1 MVDDKELAALIA
13 RKIFAAGTWN
23 GVEAQRIQ
31 FMLGRNPER
40 PGAGFAEEPLAD
52 LIEGALNEHRSY

>member
-1 MVDDKELAALIA
+1 MVDDAELAAIIA
-13 RKIFAAGTWN
+13 REIFKAGTWN

-40 PGAGFAEEPLAD
+40 PGAGFAMEPLAD
-52 LIEGALNEHRSY
+52 LIEGVLKKHRSY